1 MINYETTL
9 SSDQKQIGKKFWCIW
24 DKSVYQTDGT
34 TMVYVYNGKKRHL
47 GKYQHIFKNVFK
59 DELKDGKTLHTVT
72 IAV

>member
-1 MINYETTL
+1 MINYEITL

-24 DKSVYQTDGT
+24 DKSVYLTDGT